1 MSIEISEKKQDGTM
15 ILSVKGRVDSNTSP
29 AFEQKILELIKCG
42 EARFVL
48 NFEELDY
55 ISSAGLRVLLKAVK
69 DLKKSNGALH
79 LCCIKDYIKEV
90 FVMSGFDAFL
100 PIHATVEDSLKA
112 IP

>member
-1 MSIEISEKKQDGTM
+1 MSIEIFEKKQDGTM
-15 ILSVKGRVDSNTSP
+15 VLAIKGRVDSNTSP
-29 AFEQKILELIKCG
+29 VFEQKILELIRSG

-79 LCCIKDYIKEV
+79 LCCVKDYIKEV

-100 PIHATVEDSLKA
+100 PIHANIDESLKA
-112 IP
+112 LL